1 MFAVFNKF
9 SSKMHYFPF
18 AQNIYMMKILAWL
31 HEYTKDDDAVSN
43 NLDNHRIW
51 EALHYSDVR
60 SARRDADIS
69 RLIKRL
75 EKEAWEG
82 SGVGKEEG
90 KAY

>member
-31 HEYTKDDDAVSN
+31 HEYTKDDDAVSK

-82 SGVGKEEG
+82 SGEGKEEG
-90 KAY
+90 KDY